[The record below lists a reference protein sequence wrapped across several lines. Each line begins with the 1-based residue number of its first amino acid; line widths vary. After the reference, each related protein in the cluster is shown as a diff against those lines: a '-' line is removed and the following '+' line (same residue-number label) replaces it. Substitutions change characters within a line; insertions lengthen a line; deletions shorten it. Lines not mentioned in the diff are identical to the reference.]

1 MLVPSDVAR
10 ERYAICKGCVEFN
23 NILKTC
29 RKCGCFMPA
38 KSKIIFAACP
48 EGKWLK
54 FEGESN
60 TAGDYNIED

>member
-1 MLVPSDVAR
+1 
-10 ERYAICKGCVEFN
+10 
-23 NILKTC
+23 
-29 RKCGCFMPA
+29 MPA

-54 FEGESN
+54 FEGEFN